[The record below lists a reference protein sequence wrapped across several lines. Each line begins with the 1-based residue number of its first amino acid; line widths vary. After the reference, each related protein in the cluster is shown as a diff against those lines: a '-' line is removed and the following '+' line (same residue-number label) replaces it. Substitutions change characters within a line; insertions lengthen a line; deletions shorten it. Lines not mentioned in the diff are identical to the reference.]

1 MLETAILCLALN
13 IFHEARGEDFQGQ
26 VAVAQVTLNR
36 AEHEPKNVCKTVYEP
51 HQFSWTNQKP
61 KPPDKSGK
69 EWREARMVAI
79 LSLHKVVA
87 DPTNGSTH
95 YHEKRARPRWR
106 KFLDRTA
113 VIGRHIFYRKK

>member
-1 MLETAILCLALN
+1 MLAAAILCLATN
-13 IFHEARGEDFQGQ
+13 IYHEARGEDFKGQ

-36 AEHEPKNVCKTVYEP
+36 AEHEPKRVCKTVYAP
-51 HQFSWTNQKP
+51 HQFSWTDQKP
-61 KPPDKSGK
+61 PPPKAGE
-69 EWREARMVAI
+69 EWNRARQVAI

-95 YHEKRARPRWR
+95 YHEKSAKPLWKKSLRRV
-106 KFLDRTA
+106 A